1 MNPVGTPSLPSQD
14 RRVRHEQGG
23 KNTARTVGLL
33 VAGAAVGLDQ
43 ITKSLVV
50 SHLAADDKIHIV
62 GSVRLIRRF
71 NTGMA
76 FSQGRGS
83 PLVGWIVGVVV
94 IVLAAWV
101 LRTLWRRPGSPGAP
115 TIAYAAAL
123 GGLLGGAFGNK
134 IDRLVRR
141 NGAVV
146 DFVDV
151 GFWPVFN
158 VADAVL
164 SVSCVFLV
172 LLSLRHDTSR
182 SPGLEK
188 QPSR

>member
-1 MNPVGTPSLPSQD
+1 MNPVSTPSLSSKD
-14 RRVRHEQGG
+14 RGVHRDHTGR
-23 KNTARTVGLL
+23 NTARTVGLA
-33 VAGAAVGLDQ
+33 VAVVAIALDQ
-43 ITKSLVV
+43 LTKSVVV
-50 SHLAADDKIHIV
+50 SQLGADDEVRLV
-62 GSVRLIRRF
+62 GSARLIRRF

-76 FSQGRGS
+76 FSRGSGS

-94 IVLAAWV
+94 VVLAVWV

-115 TIAYAAAL
+115 SVGYGAAL
-123 GGLLGGAFGNK
+123 GGLLGGAVGNK

-146 DFVDV
+146 DFFDV

-164 SVSCVFLV
+164 SVSCVCLV
-172 LLSLRHDTSR
+172 LLSLRSDARKS
-182 SPGLEK
+182 SGSEK

>member
-1 MNPVGTPSLPSQD
+1 MNPVSTPSRSSND
-14 RRVRHEQGG
+14 RGVHRERTNR
-23 KNTARTVGLL
+23 NTARTVGLA
-33 VAGAAVGLDQ
+33 VAIAAIVLDQ
-43 ITKSLVV
+43 LTKSVVV
-50 SHLAADDKIHIV
+50 SQLGADDEVHLV

-76 FSQGRGS
+76 FSQGSGS

-94 IVLAAWV
+94 VALAAWV
-101 LRTLWRRPGSPGAP
+101 LRTLWRQPGSSGAP
-115 TIAYAAAL
+115 SIGYGAAL
-123 GGLLGGAFGNK
+123 GGLLGGALGNK

-146 DFVDV
+146 DFFDV

-164 SVSCVFLV
+164 SVSCVWLV
-172 LLSLRHDTSR
+172 LLSLRRDAPR
-182 SPGLEK
+182 SSGSEK
-188 QPSR
+188 QRSR